1 MKAQPIN
8 PFKTIVAILIPLAE
22 LGLGTIAADLI
33 HNQLASI
40 IVNVII
46 FGAGLLLA
54 LYLYG
59 DVLKADW
66 PKFRAHIW
74 RNLLLAIV
82 GVFALYA
89 LLAAT
94 RLIIKPSAS
103 AAAMPVL
110 LSANP
115 AAIGIIASL
124 TSLFAPFTEEII
136 FRHVLFYQ
144 WRGRGWLTGVMFV
157 VSAIAFGLVHWFN
170 FNGDLLQTVPYMFTG
185 VFFAA
190 IYYFSKNIWQNIMTH
205 FFFDFIQFL
214 SAIFVF
220 VMSLLMAQ

>member
-8 PFKTIVAILIPLAE
+8 PIKTIIAILIPLAE
-22 LGLGTIAADLI
+22 LGLGSILADLI

-40 IVNVII
+40 IINVII
-46 FGAGLLLA
+46 FGSGLLLA

-66 PKFRAHIW
+66 PAFRAHIW
-74 RNLLLAIV
+74 RNLLFAVI

-94 RLIIKPSAS
+94 RLVIKPAS
-103 AAAMPVL
+103 AATPIL
-110 LSANP
+110 LAANP
-115 AAIGIIASL
+115 AALGIIASL
-124 TSLFAPFTEEII
+124 TTLFAPFTEEII

-144 WRGRGWLTGVMFV
+144 WRGRGWLTPVMFI
-157 VSAIAFGLVHWFN
+157 VSAVLFGLVHWFN
-170 FNGDLLQTVPYMFTG
+170 FNGQIMQTIPYMLTG
-185 VFFAA
+185 ALFAG

-205 FFFDFIQFL
+205 FLFDFIQFL
-214 SAIFVF
+214 AAIFVF
-220 VMSLLMAQ
+220 VISLVMA